1 MENAER
7 RQARL
12 VATILIVVI
21 LAMGAGAIVET
32 FFLKDIVTAR
42 ILFALSISLFIAY
55 TLSRTRYY
63 RFAVPAQVTTFIAW
77 PILSIFLRS
86 SHNAQDLLII
96 FVFNIF
102 TILLCSTF
110 LSIRATSILVA
121 TDIIGIAVLPLL
133 VHDIT
138 YQDIT
143 IPLSF
148 NIVGALLILVL
159 TYHRNQVENDRL
171 IAITQTN
178 EQLQVELMERK
189 RSEAQIVYSATH
201 DALTELP
208 NRALFMDRLTQALE
222 RSKRQKNFLFAV
234 LFLDLDRFKVVND
247 SLGHN
252 AGDQLL
258 IECAARLTS
267 RIRSE
272 DTVARLGGDEFV
284 ILLENIKDHIEVTRV
299 SDRILNDLALPHA
312 LEGNKVYIFAS
323 IGIVIN
329 EGQYEHP
336 ADILRDADIAMYRAK
351 GQGRGRYEIFDKTM
365 LERVMSRL
373 ELENDLREAIERQEF
388 ILHYQPIIDH
398 RSHRIIGFEA
408 LVRWQHPTQGFLLPA
423 EFIPTAE
430 ETGLIVPIGYWVL
443 EKACRQIHAW
453 QLEFPTDPPL
463 TVSVNWSARQC
474 TEKDAIRRISKILE
488 EAGLKAEYLN
498 LELTESLIIED
509 SESTVELLSEFKDL
523 GIHVQLDDFGI
534 GYSSLGYLH
543 RLPIDTL
550 KIDRTFIS
558 RLEANG
564 NGTEIIQTILSLAR
578 DLGMKVVA
586 EGVETEKQLAKL
598 EAMNCQYMQGFFFA
612 EPVISDKATDLLRKQ
627 DR

>member
-86 SHNAQDLLII
+86 SHNAQDLLVI